1 MSNTPN
7 KPHNPYDD
15 IVKTIV
21 TAAERLGYSEN
32 DYLIFTHPKREL
44 KVSFPVRMDNGDI
57 KVFSGYRVQHS
68 NTLGPYKGGI
78 RYHPEVRDNEV
89 KSLAAWMTFKCAL
102 IGVPY
107 GGGKG
112 GVTVDPK
119 ELSES
124 ELERLTRRFVRAIY
138 RSIGEYVDIPAP
150 DINTSAKIMG
160 WFVDEYS
167 SLKGY
172 NCPAVVTGKPIALGG
187 SLGRV
192 EATGRGCVI
201 AARETLKKLEKEVEG
216 TTVVVQGFGNVGH
229 IAAKLLY
236 EMGAK
241 ILAVSDSSG
250 GVQCDAGLNI
260 PELVDFVHGQKN
272 QLKDYK
278 AKNVKPIKNADL
290 LTMACDVLIPA
301 ALDNQINAQNANDI
315 KAKIII
321 EGANGPTTL
330 DADKVLHQKG
340 IIVVPDILANAG
352 GVTVSYFE
360 WVQNLQNFYWTEEEV
375 NEKLDRMMC
384 KAFSEVW
391 KLSTHEK
398 INLRS
403 AAYMRAL
410 EVLVNTKRWKGVY
423 Y

>member
-1 MSNTPN
+1 MS
-7 KPHNPYDD
+7 KQHNPYDD
-15 IVKTIV
+15 IVKTIT
-21 TAAERLGYSEN
+21 TAAERLNYSEN

-44 KVSFPVRMDNGDI
+44 KVSFPVRMDDGSI

-78 RYHPEVRDNEV
+78 RFHPEVRDNEV

-150 DINTSAKIMG
+150 DVNTSAKVMG
-160 WFVDEYS
+160 WFMDEYS

-172 NCPAVVTGKPIALGG
+172 NCPAVVTGKPIPLGG

-201 AARETLKKLEKEVEG
+201 AARETLKKLEQEVEG

-229 IAAKLLY
+229 IAAKLLH

-241 ILAVSDSSG
+241 VLAVSDSSG
-250 GVQCDAGLNI
+250 GIHSETGLNI
-260 PELVDFVHGQKN
+260 PEVVEFVHGQN
-272 QLKDYK
+272 NLLKDYK
-278 AKNVKPIKNADL
+278 AKGVKTIKNADL
-290 LTMACDVLIPA
+290 LTLPCDVLIPA

-330 DADKVLHQKG
+330 DADKILHQKG

-360 WVQNLQNFYWTEEEV
+360 WAQNLQNFYWTEEEV
-375 NEKLDRMMC
+375 NDKLDKM
-384 KAFSEVW
+384 
-391 KLSTHEK
+391 
-398 INLRS
+398 
-403 AAYMRAL
+403 
-410 EVLVNTKRWKGVY
+410 
-423 Y
+423 

>member
-1 MSNTPN
+1 MS
-7 KPHNPYDD
+7 KQHNPYDD
-15 IVKTIV
+15 IVKTIT
-21 TAAERLGYSEN
+21 TAAERLNYSEN

-44 KVSFPVRMDNGDI
+44 KVSFPVRMDDGSI

-78 RYHPEVRDNEV
+78 RFHPEVRDNEV

-150 DINTSAKIMG
+150 DVNTSAKVMG
-160 WFVDEYS
+160 WFMDEYS

-172 NCPAVVTGKPIALGG
+172 NCPAVVTGKPIPLGG

-201 AARETLKKLEKEVEG
+201 AARETLKKLEQEVEG

-229 IAAKLLY
+229 IAAKLLH

-241 ILAVSDSSG
+241 VLAVSDSSG
-250 GVQCDAGLNI
+250 GIHSETGLNI
-260 PELVDFVHGQKN
+260 PEVVEFVHGQN
-272 QLKDYK
+272 NLLKDYK
-278 AKNVKPIKNADL
+278 AKGVKTIKNADL
-290 LTMACDVLIPA
+290 LTLPCDVLIPA

-330 DADKVLHQKG
+330 DADKILHQKG

-360 WVQNLQNFYWTEEEV
+360 WAQNLQNFYWTEEEV
-375 NEKLDRMMC
+375 NDKLDKMMC
-384 KAFSEVW
+384 KAFAEVW
-391 KLSTHEK
+391 KLSTNEK
-398 INLRS
+398 IDLRS

-410 EVLVNTKRWKGVY
+410 EVLVTTKRLKGVY